1 MEMHIVSENLKNRKT
16 SAEPIQAVL
25 FDMDGTLV
33 DSEPLWHEADKS
45 WLRRKGIE
53 LTPDEWVH
61 IVGKGGAAFV
71 RELMAHKGLRGSFQ
85 DLLEEKNREF
95 LKIAAT
101 ESRAYPEMVAFAREM
116 KRRGLPR
123 AIASASSPAII
134 DTTLECIGET
144 GLFDLRC
151 SGDSVSESKPH
162 PMLFQHTASLL
173 GVPAENCLVIEDSQ
187 YGVEA
192 GLRAGMTV
200 VGVPHHIPGEL
211 EQLFSGAH
219 VLFPGGMKDF
229 SARLLLEQLEEA
241 GLLQAAG

>member
-1 MEMHIVSENLKNRKT
+1 MKGKIVRTNLKQSPLEN
-16 SAEPIQAVL
+16 APIQAVL

-45 WLRRKGIE
+45 WLERKGIE
-53 LTPDEWVH
+53 LTPDEWIH

-71 RELMAHKGLRGSFQ
+71 RELMAHKGLQGSFP

-95 LKIAAT
+95 IRIAAT
-101 ESRAYPEMVAFAREM
+101 ESRAYPEMITFAREI

-134 DTTLECIGET
+134 QTTLECIGET
-144 GLFDLRC
+144 ELFDLRC

-162 PMLFQHTASLL
+162 PMLFRHTASLL

-211 EQLFSGAH
+211 EQLFSRAH
-219 VLFPGGMKDF
+219 FLFPGGMKEF
-229 SARLLLEQLEEA
+229 SAGVLLEHLHEA
-241 GLLQAAG
+241 GLLE